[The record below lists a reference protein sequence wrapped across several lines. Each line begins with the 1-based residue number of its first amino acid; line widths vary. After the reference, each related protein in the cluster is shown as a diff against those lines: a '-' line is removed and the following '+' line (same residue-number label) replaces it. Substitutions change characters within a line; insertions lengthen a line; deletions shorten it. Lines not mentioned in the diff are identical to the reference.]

1 MKYKIP
7 LISVCIPAYNRS
19 DLLSELLD
27 SIILQNFNNFEIVVC
42 EDNSPQRDE
51 IAKIIRRYR
60 KIKPGLIRYFENP
73 SNLGY
78 DNNLRNLIHKSRG
91 EYCLFMGN
99 DDLMC
104 KGALKKVAFALNRYQ
119 NIGVLLRS
127 YAAFDG
133 DPKNI
138 VQIFRYFDHE
148 LFFPAGANTI
158 CTIYRRSV
166 VIPGMVVHRASA
178 RKWDTDRFDGTLL
191 YQLYLVANILVDMNA
206 IYLPDVIVLY
216 RNGGVPDFGNSA
228 SEKSKFLPKE
238 QTPESSIHFIQ
249 GMIDI
254 AKDIERIH
262 QIPVFKIIMRD
273 IANYSYPIVAIQAHR
288 SLPVFFRYVWSLAH
302 LGFARYPLFY
312 MWFII
317 ILILGKKQT
326 DYIISLIKKCLGHTP
341 ILGDIYQ
348 GETP

>member
-1 MKYKIP
+1 MRYKTP
-7 LISVCIPAYNRS
+7 LISICIPAYNRAEV
-19 DLLSELLD
+19 LSELLD
-27 SIILQNFNNFEIVVC
+27 SIILQNFYNFEIVIC

-51 IAKIIRRYR
+51 IAKIIRRYCN
-60 KIKPGLIRYFENP
+60 IKPGLIRYFENS

-78 DNNLRNLIHKSRG
+78 DKNLRNLINRSRG
-91 EYCLFMGN
+91 KYCLFMGN

-104 KGALKKVAFALNRYQ
+104 DGALKKIASALNRYQ

-138 VQIFRYFDHE
+138 VQTFRYFDRE
-148 LFFPAGANTI
+148 LFFPAGASSI
-158 CTIYRRSV
+158 GTIYRRSV
-166 VIPGMVVHRASA
+166 VIPGMLVDRASA

-206 IYLPDVIVLY
+206 VYLPDVIVLY
-216 RNGGVPDFGNSA
+216 RNGGIPDFGSSA

-238 QTPESSIHFIQ
+238 QTTESSIHFIQ

-254 AKDIERIH
+254 AKHVDRIH

-273 IANYSYPIVAIQAHR
+273 IANYSYPIIAIQAHR
-288 SLPVFFRYVWSLAH
+288 SLPVFLRYGWWWVNA
-302 LGFARYPLFY
+302 
-312 MWFII
+312 
-317 ILILGKKQT
+317 
-326 DYIISLIKKCLGHTP
+326 
-341 ILGDIYQ
+341 
-348 GETP
+348 